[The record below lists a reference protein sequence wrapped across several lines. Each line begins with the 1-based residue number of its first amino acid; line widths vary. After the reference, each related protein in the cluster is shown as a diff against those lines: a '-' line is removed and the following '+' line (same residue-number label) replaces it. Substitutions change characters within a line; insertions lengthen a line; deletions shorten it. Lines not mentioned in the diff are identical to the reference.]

1 MIFSIFLVF
10 MYKIN
15 FFVAYCYLKEAQER
29 LKIFRNDIRKILYL
43 LQSSNKVRYIFPG
56 FDKHFKDNR
65 ARLLTLLKSEVKRWR
80 ISRLHISSR
89 SPNVKQSRLFSIIV
103 LDRLVPRVFPFF
115 WERRPAHSTAKKKR
129 NRRATRGGRVCH
141 VNEHFHRKRRFFV
154 IRIEGVTRDGHSFRM
169 STKSNSVARIFRGD
183 FQIFIVLYPPVERP
197 VNGIWWFDPP
207 LLTRSWPLLLA
218 PLYSWVDEQ
227 PWFLLS
233 LVI

>member
-1 MIFSIFLVF
+1 

-15 FFVAYCYLKEAQER
+15 FFVACCYLKEAQER

-43 LQSSNKVRYIFPG
+43 LQASSKVRYIFPG

-129 NRRATRGGRVCH
+129 NRRATREGRVCH
-141 VNEHFHRKRRFFV
+141 VNEHIHEKVLCYSDRGGDERWTFVSNVDEIEFRGADFPRRFPDFYRPISTRGTSRKRNMV
-154 IRIEGVTRDGHSFRM
+154 IRPTTVDAI
-169 STKSNSVARIFRGD
+169 
-183 FQIFIVLYPPVERP
+183 
-197 VNGIWWFDPP
+197 
-207 LLTRSWPLLLA
+207 LA
-218 PLYSWVDEQ
+218 PSARSTLFMSGWTALIPSFIGYIACNIKQRNV
-227 PWFLLS
+227 L
-233 LVI
+233 

>member
-1 MIFSIFLVF
+1 MFGSVRWVTLAWITVQSMIFSIFLVF

-15 FFVAYCYLKEAQER
+15 FFVACCYLKEAQER

-43 LQSSNKVRYIFPG
+43 LQASSKVRYIFPG

-115 WERRPAHSTAKKKR
+115 
-129 NRRATRGGRVCH
+129 
-141 VNEHFHRKRRFFV
+141 
-154 IRIEGVTRDGHSFRM
+154 
-169 STKSNSVARIFRGD
+169 
-183 FQIFIVLYPPVERP
+183 
-197 VNGIWWFDPP
+197 
-207 LLTRSWPLLLA
+207 
-218 PLYSWVDEQ
+218 
-227 PWFLLS
+227 
-233 LVI
+233 